1 MGVKQQHPT
10 NQENHPSYITLKM
23 LYTKVTICSFLM
35 VTALGKSLVKDS
47 NNFDAVCHE
56 SEDGYAVFVP
66 HPYDCSLYYECRGR
80 TPVLMSCPA
89 GLYFD
94 SRINVCNWPEYVDCD
109 ESTTSTTTTT
119 TTSPTT
125 TETSTN
131 STKNRIKRSAD
142 FDVVCHESEDG
153 YAVFVPHPFDCSL
166 YYECVDLTPVL
177 MSCPAGLY
185 FDSRIDT
192 CNWPRNVD
200 CDDRTTTTTVSSTTT
215 TETSTNSTTTTT
227 SP

>member
-10 NQENHPSYITLKM
+10 NQENHTSYITLKM
-23 LYTKVTICSFLM
+23 LTKVTICSFLM

-131 STKNRIKRSAD
+131 ST
-142 FDVVCHESEDG
+142 
-153 YAVFVPHPFDCSL
+153 
-166 YYECVDLTPVL
+166 
-177 MSCPAGLY
+177 
-185 FDSRIDT
+185 
-192 CNWPRNVD
+192 
-200 CDDRTTTTTVSSTTT
+200 TTTTSPTT
-215 TETSTNSTTTTT
+215 TETSTNSTTPTT
-227 SP
+227 SPTTTET

>member
-47 NNFDAVCHE
+47 NNFDAVCYE

-119 TTSPTT
+119 TASTTTTETSTNSTTTTTSPTT
-125 TETSTN
+125 TETSTNSTTTTEISTN

-177 MSCPAGLY
+177 MS
-185 FDSRIDT
+185 
-192 CNWPRNVD
+192 
-200 CDDRTTTTTVSSTTT
+200 
-215 TETSTNSTTTTT
+215 
-227 SP
+227 